1 MLECSPALLQI
12 GAIPGHPASI
22 SSPPPFSPSTLCS
35 PVSQDP
41 QLGCAGLV
49 VPTPH
54 SGPRAAFTLAAL
66 GSTAGGSGC
75 FTRAGQ
81 QCQQELGPRSDL

>member
-1 MLECSPALLQI
+1 MGHSPALPQT
-12 GAIPGHPASI
+12 GAIPDRPASI
-22 SSPPPFSPSTLCS
+22 SSPWPFFPSTLCS

-49 VPTPH
+49 VPTPR
-54 SGPRAAFTLAAL
+54 SGLRAAFTLAAL

-75 FTRAGQ
+75 FTRAEQ
-81 QCQQELGPRSDL
+81 RCQQELRPQSDL